1 MRDWKEG
8 RRNWGISPEK
18 IGMKNLKIRTK
29 LLLMG
34 FIMVAGVSIISILGI
49 LMLGRMNEHSL
60 NTLEQNIRQNFDDF
74 SKSQVVNAAS
84 MLDVVYSHYE
94 EGQYSLEEAKKLG
107 ADYLRNMRY
116 QEGGYFWADTLE
128 GVNVVLLGNE
138 TEGTDRS
145 QSEDSYGNKYI
156 QNFIQI
162 AKTDGEGFTDY
173 YFPREG
179 EAEASPKR
187 AFVKYYEPFGWVI
200 GTGNYTDDID
210 DKVAAEKA
218 VMTEERNKILRTV
231 MMTSLAAILL
241 LLLVAVPTIVRITID
256 FNMLRNGLSRLAAG
270 DFTYQIPEKYLSRK
284 DDFGIV
290 GRAVNDMVHSVGGVL
305 GQVKQESDQIL
316 AMVTDM
322 TQNITNL
329 NQDIENV
336 SATTQELAAGME
348 ETSAS
353 SQEMAAVTQEV
364 KSSTVS
370 LAESSQE
377 SAREADEIG
386 SRAEKT
392 KEVTVESQRKAKRI
406 KAEID
411 EQLNAALDRVKVID
425 QIEVLADAIMG
436 ITDQTNLLALNAS
449 IEAARAG
456 EAGKGF
462 AVVANEIGQLANQS
476 KDTATQIQGITEE
489 VTKAV
494 QNLSENAR
502 KLLDFVSVD
511 VTRDY
516 EVFMEVSKQYVKD
529 ALFVEQLVNQFSK
542 NAVELQKMSGSMAE
556 SVKSIA
562 LTASEGA
569 IGTSEIAGRNQDIQQ
584 SASGIM
590 EMVQKT
596 EESAAILDA
605 SMKKFTI

>member
-1 MRDWKEG
+1 
-8 RRNWGISPEK
+8 
-18 IGMKNLKIRTK
+18 MKNLKIRTK

-34 FIMVAGVSIISILGI
+34 LIMVVGICIISVMGI

-60 NTLEQNIRQNFDDF
+60 NTLEQSIRQNFDDF
-74 SKSQVVNAAS
+74 SKSQVVNAVS
-84 MLDVVYSHYE
+84 MLDVVYRHYE
-94 EGQYSLEEAKKLG
+94 EGQYSLEEAKRLG

-210 DKVAAEKA
+210 DRVAAEKA
-218 VMTEERNKILRTV
+218 VMTEERTEILRIVLITCIV
-231 MMTSLAAILL
+231 VVLL
-241 LLLVAVPTIVRITID
+241 LILVAVPTVVGITID
-256 FNMLRNGLSRLAAG
+256 FNVLRNGLSCLAAG
-270 DFTYQIPEKYLSRK
+270 DFTYRIPEKYLSRK
-284 DDFGIV
+284 DDFGVV
-290 GRAVNDMVHSVGGVL
+290 GKAVDDMVHSVGGVL
-305 GQVKQESDQIL
+305 GQVKQESDHIL
-316 AMVTDM
+316 TMVTDM
-322 TQNITNL
+322 TQNITSL

-364 KSSTVS
+364 EASTIL
-370 LAESSQE
+370 LAESSKE
-377 SAREADEIG
+377 GAREADEIG

-392 KEVTVESQRKAKRI
+392 KEATVESQRKAKRI
-406 KAEID
+406 KTEID
-411 EQLNAALDRVKVID
+411 EQLQVALDRVKVID

-476 KDTATQIQGITEE
+476 KNTATQIQGITEE
-489 VTKAV
+489 VIQAV
-494 QNLSENAR
+494 QNLSQNASR
-502 KLLDFVSVD
+502 LLEFVSVD
-511 VTRDY
+511 VTSDY

-529 ALFVEQLVNQFSK
+529 ALFVEKIVNQFNK
-542 NAVELQKMSGSMAE
+542 NAAELQNMSGSMAE

-569 IGTSEIAGRNQDIQQ
+569 VGTSEIAERNQDIQQ

-590 EMVQKT
+590 EMIQKT
-596 EESAAILDA
+596 EESASVLDA
-605 SMKKFTI
+605 SMKKFTIE